1 MAGSNVP
8 KPVRII
14 CLLIWLLSGKA
25 DLGMSYVLSR
35 RTQYELDDVDLLST
49 ESVALCVA
57 GWLGDASVILA
68 VHAALAA
75 LDNNHRTVADEFLM
89 HSLLVEFII
98 RQNRKGVAVD
108 LTTAIAKYI
117 RLWTFRPMADKVKR
131 RLAKLVWHRGTRRR
145 FGVNLRREWALC
157 FNNFA
162 VSRDLSSGQI
172 HAKVIQC
179 RNLCRHA

>member
-8 KPVRII
+8 KPVRIT

-35 RTQYELDDVDLLST
+35 RTQYELDEVDLLSP
-49 ESVALCVA
+49 ESVALYVA
-57 GWLGDASVILA
+57 GWLGDASVIVA

-89 HSLLVEFII
+89 HSLLVEFVI
-98 RQNRKGVAVD
+98 RQNQKGVAVD

-117 RLWTFRPMADKVKR
+117 RLWMFRPMADKVKQ
-131 RLAKLVWHRGTRRR
+131 RLAKLVWHRGTRRS

-162 VSRDLSSGQI
+162 ASRDFTMIQI
-172 HAKVIQC
+172 RAKVSQC
-179 RNLCRHA
+179 CNLCWYV